1 MKINSIATT
10 FATFAIAGFAHAE
23 APKPSFTEPQARLV
37 VDQVDA
43 DNVAVLAPTYTARFG
58 PDGAVYSPFL
68 GATSTKQASL
78 RMRLGAAT
86 IGGRDIEVLPRAGAT
101 LVEGVASFERGLV
114 DEAYE
119 ISLGSIEQ
127 TFVVGSHPGAGDLRL
142 RVAIDTALAARA
154 ESDGFSFRD
163 SDGEGV
169 SFGAAAVR
177 NQDGSLTSVPTHLVD
192 GGVEIVVPSELLDA
206 ATYPLVVDPVVSSL
220 AIEVGA
226 SIATEA
232 DAAYDLVSN
241 TWTVV
246 YQVQAAAGNG
256 DVYCRIY
263 DASTMALRATRILDA
278 TTEDWTGPKIANS
291 RAGARH
297 LVVATRKASSTTAP
311 MIVGRFVYPGN
322 NDVGPVGAIS
332 TGSLDCANPDIGG
345 SNGTSTSGAQFCV
358 VYSRTFSDFRV
369 DVVAKRLSMT
379 GLAVGAESIV
389 SGGTEQFNER
399 PAISNV
405 HDGSGWA
412 IAFERM
418 GWDASGPYCKQVWGA
433 QLALTGAVA
442 GPVAVSTLVVSRTN
456 AFDTVTTCVLPRTEA
471 NMRWIVGY
479 TRQLAGN
486 PDVELVSLNG
496 LGIRATS
503 SAHAVRG
510 ASSALLEAQPSLA
523 FAGGSN
529 IALAFTSTTA
539 AGVGARII
547 YTRIPMITAG
557 LLVGTFGTA
566 NNTTYVSPTGSACVQ
581 PVLGSRLEN
590 GATGNADFFVAWTVQ
605 GVLDIRGVL
614 FRAL

>member
-1 MKINSIATT
+1 
-10 FATFAIAGFAHAE
+10 
-23 APKPSFTEPQARLV
+23 
-37 VDQVDA
+37 
-43 DNVAVLAPTYTARFG
+43 
-58 PDGAVYSPFL
+58 
-68 GATSTKQASL
+68 
-78 RMRLGAAT
+78 
-86 IGGRDIEVLPRAGAT
+86 
-101 LVEGVASFERGLV
+101 
-114 DEAYE
+114 
-119 ISLGSIEQ
+119 
-127 TFVVGSHPGAGDLRL
+127 
-142 RVAIDTALAARA
+142 
-154 ESDGFSFRD
+154 
-163 SDGEGV
+163 
-169 SFGAAAVR
+169 
-177 NQDGSLTSVPTHLVD
+177 
-192 GGVEIVVPSELLDA
+192 
-206 ATYPLVVDPVVSSL
+206 
-220 AIEVGA
+220 
-226 SIATEA
+226 
-232 DAAYDLVSN
+232 
-241 TWTVV
+241 
-246 YQVQAAAGNG
+246 
-256 DVYCRIY
+256 
-263 DASTMALRATRILDA
+263 MALRATRILDA

-389 SGGTEQFNER
+389 SGVTEQFNER

-442 GPVAVSTLVVSRTN
+442 GPVAVSTLVASRTN

-614 FRAL
+614 FRALGERASDEPRGAAAGEEDGRWPGRWTTSPPARPRFVQGTWRRRGATVARSSDWPSPPVSNRRPSRGASLRPSRGAARGFHGFNQGRSCSRLSTETKRIRSGVTCPVGCASPAPDPERCPEFLTDGAWQRRVHGCELRT

>member
-1 MKINSIATT
+1 
-10 FATFAIAGFAHAE
+10 
-23 APKPSFTEPQARLV
+23 
-37 VDQVDA
+37 
-43 DNVAVLAPTYTARFG
+43 
-58 PDGAVYSPFL
+58 
-68 GATSTKQASL
+68 
-78 RMRLGAAT
+78 
-86 IGGRDIEVLPRAGAT
+86 
-101 LVEGVASFERGLV
+101 
-114 DEAYE
+114 
-119 ISLGSIEQ
+119 
-127 TFVVGSHPGAGDLRL
+127 
-142 RVAIDTALAARA
+142 
-154 ESDGFSFRD
+154 
-163 SDGEGV
+163 
-169 SFGAAAVR
+169 
-177 NQDGSLTSVPTHLVD
+177 
-192 GGVEIVVPSELLDA
+192 
-206 ATYPLVVDPVVSSL
+206 
-220 AIEVGA
+220 
-226 SIATEA
+226 
-232 DAAYDLVSN
+232 
-241 TWTVV
+241 
-246 YQVQAAAGNG
+246 
-256 DVYCRIY
+256 
-263 DASTMALRATRILDA
+263 
-278 TTEDWTGPKIANS
+278 
-291 RAGARH
+291 
-297 LVVATRKASSTTAP
+297 
-311 MIVGRFVYPGN
+311 
-322 NDVGPVGAIS
+322 
-332 TGSLDCANPDIGG
+332 
-345 SNGTSTSGAQFCV
+345 
-358 VYSRTFSDFRV
+358 
-369 DVVAKRLSMT
+369 
-379 GLAVGAESIV
+379 
-389 SGGTEQFNER
+389 
-399 PAISNV
+399 V

-442 GPVAVSTLVVSRTN
+442 GPVAVSTLVASRTN

-529 IALAFTSTTA
+529 IALAFTSTPA